1 MKLTVEWLASYGSN
15 DRLMSTL
22 VPLGTVTLTL
32 HSPVPVTETQP
43 NPAITMSLF
52 DFFQLSFFSVNSKV
66 SNGPKACTLSGELGG
81 LISVPECL
89 CRNSTALRE
98 SVGCSLISFEMKN
111 VKKNGFP
118 YINININI
126 NMHIFWSRVIESFRR
141 KGPVIAQF

>member
-1 MKLTVEWLASYGSN
+1 
-15 DRLMSTL
+15 
-22 VPLGTVTLTL
+22 
-32 HSPVPVTETQP
+32 
-43 NPAITMSLF
+43 
-52 DFFQLSFFSVNSKV
+52 VNSKV